1 MAFLSFL
8 FHMVLHF
15 ENVQKVCLLLSI
27 KHSQLY
33 VVLNKSKVS
42 TKVVAE
48 RSKKIS
54 HGNVFIL
61 PLAGSSLFSGLQ
73 IFSPLTEAN
82 ASQVSER
89 ESAGCFLADME
100 LFPVVLCGLHH
111 LRTRWS
117 LQRECLQVCGFL
129 SLTLAVLSL

>member
-1 MAFLSFL
+1 MAFLYFL
-8 FHMVLHF
+8 FHVVLHF

-27 KHSQLY
+27 RLSNLD
-33 VVLNKSKVS
+33 VVLNRRKVN

-54 HGNVFIL
+54 NGNLFIL

-73 IFSPLTEAN
+73 IFDLLIEVN
-82 ASQVSER
+82 ESQVSES
-89 ESAGCFLADME
+89 ESAECFMAEME
-100 LFPVVLCGLHH
+100 LFPGVLCDLHN

-117 LQRECLQVCGFL
+117 LQL
-129 SLTLAVLSL
+129 